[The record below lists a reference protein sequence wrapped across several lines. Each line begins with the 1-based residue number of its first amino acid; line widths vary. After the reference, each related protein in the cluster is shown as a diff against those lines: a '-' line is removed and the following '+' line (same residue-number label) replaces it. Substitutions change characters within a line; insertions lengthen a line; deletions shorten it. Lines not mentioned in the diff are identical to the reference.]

1 MKISVI
7 VSAYNVEKYINKC
20 ILNILNQTFKN
31 IEVIVINDGS
41 TDNTLKILNSF
52 KDRRLKII
60 NQENMGPMSA
70 RIKGVNVSKGEYIFF
85 LDADDWLEK
94 NALEKLYEC
103 AVENDADIAV
113 CDFFAVSREEKT
125 LKKGVK
131 SDKRSFKAKEFLE
144 LMLKKKAEWCFWNKL
159 YSKDILNVSI
169 PKGITYGEDLLN
181 VSKITKNA
189 QTVAYVPL
197 PLVNYRYNP
206 QSITKN
212 QRSRKIYQ
220 LFVAIKCL
228 EKNLKYSKELLK
240 HLTGLKITAVGEF
253 VALRPY
259 FDSNNYQKG
268 VKYCVKTLKEI
279 RFKDILNYPL
289 HPFKKAELLFLK
301 LIPHQI
307 MCKTVIAFNYA
318 AKKLLKRKII

>member
-20 ILNILNQTFKN
+20 ISSVLNQTLKN
-31 IEVIVINDGS
+31 IEVIVVNDGS
-41 TDNTLKILNSF
+41 TDNTLNILNSF
-52 KDRRLKII
+52 KDKRLKII
-60 NQENMGPMSA
+60 NQSNCGLPCTRSVGITKA
-70 RIKGVNVSKGEYIFF
+70 TGEYIFF

-103 AVENDADIAV
+103 AVEKSADIAV
-113 CDFFAVSREEKT
+113 CDFFAVLREKK
-125 LKKGVK
+125 LRKGVMSNK
-131 SDKRSFKAKEFLE
+131 SAFMAKEFLE
-144 LMLKKKAEWCFWNKL
+144 LMFEKEAEWCFWNKL
-159 YSKDILNVSI
+159 YSKNILNVSI

-189 QTVAYVPL
+189 KKVAYIPL

-212 QRSRKIYQ
+212 RRSLKIYQ

-228 EKNLKYSKELLK
+228 EKNLKHSKELLK
-240 HLTGLKITAVGEF
+240 HLNGLKITAIGEF

-268 VKYCVKTLKEI
+268 VKYCVKMLKEI
-279 RFKDILNYPL
+279 RVKDILNYPL

-301 LIPHQI
+301 LLPHQ
-307 MCKTVIAFNYA
+307 MTCKMVIVFNYA
-318 AKKLLKRKII
+318 AKRFLKRKIV